1 MKKVAK
7 SVRQRSIEDIE
18 ETVTS
23 IWIRNQLQRIRD
35 FLEEN
40 GGDDEM
46 LDAIDYLEDDN
57 EFWISPEIE
66 KALREGL
73 LSPEAD

>member
-1 MKKVAK
+1 MAK
-7 SVRQRSIEDIE
+7 SVRQEAGISKISKKLRLPSGSVTNYSGYATSFKR
-18 ETVTS
+18 TVG
-23 IWIRNQLQRIRD
+23 IA
-35 FLEEN
+35 
-40 GGDDEM
+40 EM

-73 LSPEAD
+73 LSPAAD

>member
-1 MKKVAK
+1 MA
-7 SVRQRSIEDIE
+7 SIEDIE
-18 ETVTS
+18 ETETS

-35 FLEEN
+35 FLQEN

-57 EFWISPEIE
+57 ERWIDPKIE
-66 KALREGL
+66 KAPRG
-73 LSPEAD
+73 PGAC